1 MPTDT
6 TNELFDAEFLDNL
19 RALFL
24 KLRKRHQLKRKAV
37 QPTHAAGF
45 TREFKDHRQY
55 VAGDDYRAIDW
66 RLYARLKKVFIRIY
80 EVIQEFHV
88 HILID
93 RSQSMLE
100 PHGEKRIAAL
110 RLGVALAYLA
120 LYSQHRVSV
129 LSFAGDMRRETPPMK
144 GQGQIHEI
152 LRRAAAL
159 EFGGVTDLGHVLG
172 TFRPSRERRGL
183 VFLISDLFGREPE
196 AAEAALRHAWS
207 WPAETHVIHVVNPR
221 EAEPSMEGEIQLV
234 DVETDETRRIWLTR
248 RDIQSYREAFQSYL
262 SGLETACL
270 RHQVNYLLWPTDQ
283 SFEDMFL
290 HLLSRGSALA
300 GT

>member
-24 KLRKRHQLKRKAV
+24 KLRKRHQLRRKGA

-66 RLYARLKKVFIRIY
+66 RLYARLRKVFIRIY

-93 RSQSMLE
+93 RSRSMVE
-100 PHGEKRIAAL
+100 PHGEKRTAAL
-110 RLGVALAYLA
+110 RLGVALAYLG

-129 LSFAGDMRRETPPMK
+129 LSFAREVRRETPPMK

-159 EFGGVTDLGHVLG
+159 EFDGATDLGRVLG
-172 TFRPSRERRGL
+172 SFRPSRDRRGL
-183 VFLISDLFGREPE
+183 VFIISDLFGQDPA
-196 AAEAALRHAWS
+196 AAETALRHAWS
-207 WPAETHVIHVVNPR
+207 WPAETHVIHVINPR
-221 EAEPSMEGEIQLV
+221 EAEPVLEGEIRLV
-234 DVETDETRRIWLTR
+234 DVETDETRRMWLSR
-248 RDIQSYREAFQSYL
+248 RDIQDYREAFQSYL
-262 SGLETACL
+262 DGLEASCL
-270 RHQVNYLLWPTDQ
+270 RHQVDYLRWATDQ

-300 GT
+300 GA